1 MTTLDAGVE
10 PADELVAALTA
21 LRQCVAATAFDLATI
36 EQADRRHLRDRVAG
50 DIAGHIARIRDI
62 DAPLLVVLGGVTGAG
77 KSTFLNTMVGRDVVA
92 TGPVRPT
99 TYAPTLV
106 CHPTEADWFT
116 SDRVLAEL
124 ARVETDSDV
133 RDVGPTGASVLRL
146 LRSGTV
152 PPGLAL
158 VDAPDVDSVASANRE
173 LADQLLDAADLW
185 LWFTTG
191 GKYADEESMRYLRRA
206 RARRTALGVVLTQVH
221 RIDLPEVRADFIGK
235 LADEGLPNARLF
247 TIHVTAVRAGRLPVG
262 VGDELRTWLRRLA
275 DPEVRRAHRRQT
287 LEGGLDAVPDDVGQ
301 LIDAVGDE
309 LHQVRRLQVDVD
321 HAYDGAEEEFAAS
334 LDEGMPLRGEV
345 VDRWD
350 RFVGGSRVLKLTEA
364 ATGQARAWIRGLL
377 ANAGL
382 IGEERRLEQQVRV
395 EVAGTVTATAG
406 QLADLAATTVVDAWS
421 ATPAGRTLTEREPEL
436 VHRSA
441 EFDER
446 MASAV
451 RDWQQHV
458 ANLVASVGAERRAQA
473 RVVSGI
479 VSLAAT
485 SAILLA
491 MAHAGITGAEA
502 GIAAAA
508 GAANQGLLVKLLGEA
523 NLRKLVAD
531 ARADLLQRFNDLL
544 ADERRRFVAVVAEVA
559 PDPEHLDELADAGE
573 ALMAVRGG

>member
-1 MTTLDAGVE
+1 MTTSDAAVE
-10 PADELVAALTA
+10 PADALVTALTA
-21 LRQCVAATAFDLATI
+21 LQRCVVATPFDLATA
-36 EQADRRHLRDRVAG
+36 EQADQRHLRDRVAG

-99 TYAPTLV
+99 THAPTLV
-106 CHPTEADWFT
+106 CHPTEAEWFT
-116 SDRVLAEL
+116 SDRVLPEL
-124 ARVETDSDV
+124 ARVETDFDV
-133 RDVGPTGASVLRL
+133 RDVGASREGVLRVIS
-146 LRSGTV
+146 SGTV

-221 RIDLPEVRADFIGK
+221 RVDLPEVRADFIGK
-235 LADEGLPNARLF
+235 LADEGLPDARLF
-247 TIHVTAVRAGRLPVG
+247 TIHVTAIRAGRLPVG

-275 DPEVRRAHRRQT
+275 DPEARRAHRTQT
-287 LEGGLDAVPDDVGQ
+287 LQGGLDAVPDDVGQ

-309 LHQVRRLQVDVD
+309 LHQVRRLLVDVD
-321 HAYDGAEEEFAAS
+321 HAYDGAQEEFAAS

-377 ANAGL
+377 ANAG
-382 IGEERRLEQQVRV
+382 IGDERRLERQVRV

-406 QLADLAATTVVDAWS
+406 QLADLAAATVVDAWS
-421 ATPAGRTLTEREPEL
+421 ATPAGR
-436 VHRSA
+436 
-441 EFDER
+441 
-446 MASAV
+446 
-451 RDWQQHV
+451 
-458 ANLVASVGAERRAQA
+458 
-473 RVVSGI
+473 
-479 VSLAAT
+479 
-485 SAILLA
+485 
-491 MAHAGITGAEA
+491 
-502 GIAAAA
+502 
-508 GAANQGLLVKLLGEA
+508 
-523 NLRKLVAD
+523 
-531 ARADLLQRFNDLL
+531 
-544 ADERRRFVAVVAEVA
+544 
-559 PDPEHLDELADAGE
+559 
-573 ALMAVRGG
+573 ALS

>member
-1 MTTLDAGVE
+1 MTAPDAAAE
-10 PADELVAALTA
+10 PAAALVAALVA
-21 LRQCVAATAFDLATI
+21 LQRRVAAIPFDLATV
-36 EQADRRHLRDRVAG
+36 EQADRRQLRDRVAG
-50 DIAGHIARIRDI
+50 DLAGHIARIRDI

-106 CHPTEADWFT
+106 CHPTDADWFT
-116 SDRVLAEL
+116 SDRVMAEL
-124 ARVETDSDV
+124 SRVETDSDV
-133 RDVGPTGASVLRL
+133 RDVGPTGAAVLRL
-146 LRSGTV
+146 LRSGTL

-191 GKYADEESMRYLRRA
+191 GKYADEDSMRYLRRA
-206 RARRTALGVVLTQVH
+206 RTRRTSLAVVLTLVH

-235 LADEGLPNARLF
+235 LADEGLPDARLF
-247 TIHVTAVRAGRLPVG
+247 SIHVTAIRAGRLPVG
-262 VGDELRTWLRRLA
+262 VGDELRSWLRRLA
-275 DPEVRRAHRRQT
+275 DPEARRAHRNQT
-287 LEGGLDAVPDDVGQ
+287 LQGGLDAVPDDIGQ

-309 LHQVRRLQVDVD
+309 LHQARRLMADVD
-321 HAYDGAEEEFAAS
+321 DAYNRAEEDFAAS
-334 LDEGMPLRGEV
+334 LADGMPLRGEV

-377 ANAGL
+377 ANAG
-382 IGEERRLEQQVRV
+382 IGDERRLEQQVRV
-395 EVAGTVTATAG
+395 EVAGTVTATAS
-406 QLADLAATTVVDAWS
+406 QLSDLAATTVVDAWS
-421 ATPAGRTLTEREPEL
+421 ATPAGRSLTAREPGL
-436 VHRSA
+436 GHRSSG
-441 EFDER
+441 FDER
-446 MASAV
+446 ITGAV

-458 ANLVASVGAERRAQA
+458 ATLVASVGAERRSQA
-473 RVVSGI
+473 RVVSGV

-523 NLRKLVAD
+523 NLRKLVSD
-531 ARADLLQRFNDLL
+531 ARTDLLQRFNDLL
-544 ADERRRFVAVVAEVA
+544 ADERRRFIAVVAEVA
-559 PDPEHLDELADAGE
+559 PDPGHLDELADAGE
-573 ALMAVRGG
+573 ALVAVRGG